1 LFELAANRIGPRPTP
16 LSGGIISPFPA
27 LTGFSQPIKT
37 QDLIIKIDEGVIRIS
52 FFGWLRCWN

>member
-37 QDLIIKIDEGVIRIS
+37 QDLIIKIDEG
-52 FFGWLRCWN
+52 